1 MISLS
6 SITKERK
13 HYIMKEWSKEWR
25 SVRFWRQEALA
36 CVGCFLYALGF
47 CIFVIPQNFY
57 SGGFTGIAQI
67 IQTLLTRYASWKPTF
82 DLTGIFLYIINIPLM
97 ILAWTKIGKR
107 FFVKSLIAI
116 TVQSLFMSLIPVPSE
131 PLVSDPLT
139 CCVIGGLISGL
150 GSGLVL
156 RSGSSGG
163 GTDIIGMYCT
173 KKYPDFSVGKV
184 SMIISAAIFAV
195 CLLLY
200 DLETVVY
207 SAIYFTL
214 FLTVLD
220 RVHYQNIKTS
230 AMVITKKQEVGDMI
244 LHSLERGVT
253 VWEGE
258 GGYTHQPTYIYLT
271 VLSKYETGQLKRQI
285 HQVDPH
291 AFVIFNNDISVDGY
305 FQKRL

>member
-1 MISLS
+1 
-6 SITKERK
+6 
-13 HYIMKEWSKEWR
+13 MKELSKEWR
-25 SVRFWRQEALA
+25 TAKFWKQQTVA
-36 CVGCFLYALGF
+36 CVGCFLFALGF
-47 CIFVIPQNFY
+47 CVFIIPQHFY
-57 SGGFTGIAQI
+57 SGSFTGIAQI
-67 IQTLLTRYASWKPTF
+67 IQTLLARYASWKPTF

-97 ILAWTKIGKR
+97 ILAWKKIGKS
-107 FFVKSLIAI
+107 FFMKSLISI
-116 TVQSLFMSLIPVPSE
+116 TVQSLFLSLIPVPVE
-131 PLVSDPLT
+131 PPVSDPLT

-163 GTDIIGMYCT
+163 GTDILGMYCT

-184 SMIISAAIFAV
+184 SLIISAAVFSV

-207 SAIYFTL
+207 SAIYSTV
-214 FLTVLD
+214 FLNVLD
-220 RVHYQNIKTS
+220 HVHYQNIKTS
-230 AMVITKKQEVGDMI
+230 AMVITKNQAVGDMI

-285 HQVDPH
+285 HQADPH
-291 AFVIFNNDISVDGY
+291 AFVIFNNDINVDGY